1 MGRLRRELRFLEHG
15 VEELEAEVGVQINSQ
30 MTQEEKE
37 RCEELTSSVPKS
49 PIYRR
54 APVGRRPWGRTRRK
68 LRRLCSFWKLEA
80 TLLKEKRSK
89 IRFREKKQLKNLSRL
104 KRLLRIWREKT
115 KAWD

>member
-1 MGRLRRELRFLEHG
+1 MRRELRFLEHG

-80 TLLKEKRSK
+80 TLLKERRSK
-89 IRFREKKQLKNLSRL
+89 IRFREKKQLKNLS
-104 KRLLRIWREKT
+104 
-115 KAWD
+115 D

>member
-15 VEELEAEVGVQINSQ
+15 VEELEAEVGVQINS
-30 MTQEEKE
+30 TQEEKE

-54 APVGRRPWGRTRRK
+54 APVGKNEEKAEKALQLLEIGSDTVERK
-68 LRRLCSFWKLEA
+68 EVQD
-80 TLLKEKRSK
+80 K
-89 IRFREKKQLKNLSRL
+89 IREKKQLKNLSRL

>member
-15 VEELEAEVGVQINSQ
+15 VEELEAEVGVQFNSQ

-54 APVGRRPWGRTRRK
+54 APVGRRLWGRTRRK

>member
-1 MGRLRRELRFLEHG
+1 MRRELRFLEHG

-54 APVGRRPWGRTRRK
+54 APEGNPARN
-68 LRRLCSFWKLEA
+68 
-80 TLLKEKRSK
+80 RSLME
-89 IRFREKKQLKNLSRL
+89 IQRDLHNLD
-104 KRLLRIWREKT
+104 IQ
-115 KAWD
+115 

>member
-37 RCEELTSSVPKS
+37 ICEELTSSVPKS
-49 PIYRR
+49 L
-54 APVGRRPWGRTRRK
+54 AH
-68 LRRLCSFWKLEA
+68 LEA
-80 TLLKEKRSK
+80 TLLKEKRFK